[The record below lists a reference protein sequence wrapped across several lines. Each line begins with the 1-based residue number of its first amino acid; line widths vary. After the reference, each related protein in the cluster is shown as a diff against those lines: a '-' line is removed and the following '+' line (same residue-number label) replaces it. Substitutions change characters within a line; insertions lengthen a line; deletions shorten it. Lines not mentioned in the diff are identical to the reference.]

1 MKAYRNKN
9 YTNIQPLPP
18 APRDDIDDGDVSS
31 GPGDPND
38 DDYEPRKTKRQTPT
52 GRSGMEK
59 SMDELNMFLMYIHG
73 ITPDMAAERRQKEI
87 EREERAA
94 QEASRSKVMEWRN
107 HLDVC

>member
-1 MKAYRNKN
+1 MKAYRNKH
-9 YTNIQPLPP
+9 YTKIQPLPP
-18 APRDDIDDGDVSS
+18 ARRDDIDA
-31 GPGDPND
+31 ND
-38 DDYEPRKTKRQTPT
+38 DDYKPPKPKRHTPT
-52 GRSGMEK
+52 GRSGMEE
-59 SMDELNMFLMYIHG
+59 SMDELNLFLMYIRG